1 MVLEKTMISPNPFI
15 DACTRMI
22 SVFLRSQVHR
32 VSNPV
37 DVKYLTKDRFSV
49 VFFATPDDDTV
60 VETLDGS
67 AKYPKVTSGQ
77 WLTKRFEETYD
88 IKEL

>member
-1 MVLEKTMISPNPFI
+1 MVLEKSMIGQKPFI
-15 DACTRMI
+15 DASITTI
-22 SVFLRSQVHR
+22 SIFLRTQVHR

-49 VFFATPDDDTV
+49 VFFAIPDDDTV

-88 IKEL
+88 IKE